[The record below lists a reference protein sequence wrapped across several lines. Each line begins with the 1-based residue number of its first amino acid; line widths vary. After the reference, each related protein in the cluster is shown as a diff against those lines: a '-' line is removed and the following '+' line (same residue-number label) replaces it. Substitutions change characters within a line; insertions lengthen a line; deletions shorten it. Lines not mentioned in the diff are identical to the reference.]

1 MMWPR
6 IQVTLIIVY
15 TYLEIVCNVPLGL
28 WYRWRLRHGDRAAAE
43 AAIYQRSRRWA
54 QALFRRM
61 RVQVQVEGLEHVP
74 TAGPLVVMTNH
85 QSMWD
90 IPLLMGYLG
99 RMVGFVAKREL
110 FRLPAFAFWM
120 RLIHSAPLDRAD
132 PRAGARM
139 MDNLAADMKQH
150 GYAVVVFPE
159 GTRSRD
165 PDGELGPFRR
175 GSLRLATTNDLPIL
189 PVSIEGTRFLSSLP
203 ALARTRRGGRVVRL
217 KVAPPVRVQ
226 HQSSLQARAFAAEL
240 RGTIEVNRNAIR
252 LTWPATG
259 EPSPAPDPAARS
271 TLSAPTKSP

>member
-6 IQVTLIIVY
+6 VQVTLIIVY
-15 TYLEIVCNVPLGL
+15 TYLEIVLNVPLGL
-28 WYRWRLRHGDRAAAE
+28 WYRWRRRHGDRAAAE
-43 AAIYQRSRRWA
+43 AAIYRRSRRWA

-61 RVQVQVEGLEHVP
+61 HVQVEVEGLAHVP
-74 TAGPLVVMTNH
+74 QEGPLVVMTNH

-120 RLIHSAPLDRAD
+120 RLIHSVPLDRAD

-139 MDNLAADMKQH
+139 MDALAADMKQH

-159 GTRSRD
+159 GTRSRH

-189 PVSIEGTRFLSSLP
+189 PVSIEGTRFLTDMP

-217 KVAPPVRVQ
+217 KVSPPVRVS
-226 HQSSLQARAFAAEL
+226 HQSSLQAKAFAEEL
-240 RGTIEVNRNAIR
+240 RATIEGNRDAIR
-252 LTWPATG
+252 LSWPATAG
-259 EPSPAPDPAARS
+259 TSPAPDAPARA
-271 TLSAPTKSP
+271 TLSPSAESS